1 MKRRKVVVTGGAGF
15 IGSHIVE
22 KICTDN
28 EVIIIDDLSSGK
40 LENIAGFNNNVKFI
54 QGNILDADLLNE
66 LLDGVDFVFHE
77 AALASVSRSIEDPLF
92 ANDVNICGTLKV
104 LTAARDHNVKKV
116 IFASSA
122 AIYGN
127 SLVSP
132 QKETIPANP
141 QSPYALTKLTGEYY
155 CQIFSQVY
163 NLPTI
168 CLRYFNVYGPRQDP
182 TSEYAAVIPKFITR
196 LLENKHLTIYG
207 DGRQTRDFIFVEDI
221 VDANIVAAESEA
233 MGVFNIGSGNRTSIN
248 FLAKTLMNILAKKLP
263 IEKRNPRLGE
273 VRHSI
278 ADISH
283 AESIGF
289 KPKFTLEVG
298 LQKTIGTFIHC

>member
-66 LLDGVDFVFHE
+66 SLDGVDFVFHE

>member
-66 LLDGVDFVFHE
+66 SLDGVDFVFHE

-92 ANDVNICGTLKV
+92 ANDVNICGTLNV

-132 QKETIPANP
+132 QKETIPADP

-278 ADISH
+278 ADISQ

-298 LQKTIGTFIHC
+298 LQKTIGAFMHR